1 MTKAMAGK
9 SLPRTRSGVG
19 TGFPSDIAPTQK
31 LILSRRR
38 FLTGFVPAAG
48 AFALSGCDD
57 LSQTPGFRTFLSSAE
72 ELTRSVQRFFLSPN
86 SLAREFSEADLSPD
100 FRANGST
107 DPDDP
112 EYRDHVA
119 TGFAHRRLSL
129 GGLVE
134 RPGEFSLADLRA
146 MPSRTQITRHDCVEG
161 WSCIGKW
168 KGTPLGKVLDLAGP
182 RPDARFVVFHCA
194 DSLEK
199 DDSRYYESIYLSEA
213 YHAQSILAYDM
224 NDAVLGI
231 PHGAPLRVRLERKL
245 GYKMAKYIVG
255 LQLVASLDGL
265 GGGNGGY
272 WEDRGCQWHG
282 GI

>member
-1 MTKAMAGK
+1 M
-9 SLPRTRSGVG
+9 SENE
-19 TGFPSDIAPTQK
+19 
-31 LILSRRR
+31 RRR
-38 FLTGFVPAAG
+38 FLRRMAMASG
-48 AFALSGCDD
+48 AVLLGGCDR
-57 LSQTPGFRTFLSSAE
+57 LAE
-72 ELTRSVQRFFLSPN
+72 NDSFKSL
-86 SLAREFSEADLSPD
+86 LARADGPTEAALNLLAPENALAQEFSAADLSPV
-100 FRANGST
+100 FKANGSINPQT
-107 DPDDP
+107 P
-112 EYRDHVA
+112 EYLAMVA
-119 TGFAHRRLSL
+119 NGFAEYRLQV
-129 GGLVE
+129 GGLVDK
-134 RPGEFSLADLRA
+134 PLSLSLAQLRA

-213 YHAQSILAYDM
+213 YHPQSILAYDM

-231 PHGAPLRVRLERKL
+231 PYGAPLRVRLERKL

-255 LQLVASLDGL
+255 LQLVASLEGL

-272 WEDRGCQWHG
+272 WEDRGYQWHG